1 MSTPAPQWFVQTWGP
16 AKAVGAAVVGFL
28 APGAA
33 YLTGA
38 AENGVTGN
46 ELVIAACWCVGGA
59 AVSGGT
65 VYALRNK
72 AKATPVPPPTEE
84 A

>member
-1 MSTPAPQWFVQTWGP
+1 MTTPAPQWFTQTFD
-16 AKAVGAAVVGFL
+16 ATKAVGAAVVGFL

-46 ELVIAACWCVGGA
+46 ELIIAACWCVGGA

-72 AKATPVPPPTEE
+72 AKSTPIAAPEE
-84 A
+84 EL